1 MYYVKLYNMFKFS
14 MIVNHHFPRLFEFLS
29 FSNRSNIKIWYWIT
43 FYFYISKQKWQKLKK
58 DGNTFMSDFS
68 THAPVFINIFQV
80 VN

>member
-29 FSNRSNIKIWYWIT
+29 FSNRSNIKIWYWI
-43 FYFYISKQKWQKLKK
+43 SKIDKSLKK

-68 THAPVFINIFQV
+68 THAPVCINIFQV